1 MHVGTGAHA
10 QHVQCHELG
19 GVLQGRCP
27 FGRDVAVHRRPD
39 RAEHLVP
46 GTDSDRHPLLADAVG
61 AEPGRIDDHRAVRP
75 VEIAEDP
82 ELRQHPGVLLRDLAA
97 DDRLDPRRVRLVLSS
112 REGEHPRAAVL
123 DGDGSIEEGSHRVGH
138 GEQVTGRE
146 AAERLGLGRADVA
159 LGEERAQ
166 QRGQLGPGRAAT
178 QAEERRASRLDRP
191 GEVRRHHHGRADDES
206 DRTATPQVAHEAGEV
221 GGRHA
226 DAEDERAR
234 WVHGFVVGVVDDD
247 ATDVSLVVR
256 VARDQ
261 LEHGV
266 AQVVEDPPQARPR
279 PLAHGSQDRWEGHG
293 SEVQSG
299 IHSVEVVTDPRTS
312 GIGVTPSPGPVG
324 TAMWPSSRTS
334 GSVMS
339 VA

>member
-19 GVLQGRCP
+19 GVLHGRCP
-27 FGRDVAVHRRPD
+27 FGGDVAVHRRPD

-61 AEPGRIDDHRAVRP
+61 AEPGRIDDHRAVRA

-82 ELRQHPGVLLRDLAA
+82 ELRQHPGVLLRDLAT

-146 AAERLGLGRADVA
+146 AADRLGLGRADVA
-159 LGEERAQ
+159 LGEQRAQ
-166 QRGQLGPGRAAT
+166 QRGQLGPGRAAA
-178 QAEERRASRLDRP
+178 QAEERRTTRLDRP
-191 GEVRRHHHGRADDES
+191 GELGRHHHGRADHES
-206 DRTATPQVAHEAGEV
+206 DRAAPAQLLHQPGEV
-221 GGRHA
+221 RGRHA
-226 DAEDERAR
+226 DPEDERAR

-247 ATDVSLVVR
+247 PADVSLVVR
-256 VARDQ
+256 VTRDQ
-261 LEHGV
+261 LQHGV

-279 PLAHGSQDRWEGHG
+279 PLAHGTQDRWEGHG
-293 SEVQSG
+293 ARFRAGS
-299 IHSVEVVTDPRTS
+299 
-312 GIGVTPSPGPVG
+312 TPSRSSPTRGPPGS
-324 TAMWPSSRTS
+324 ASRPARVPWAPPC
-334 GSVMS
+334 GRPRGR
-339 VA
+339 AAR